1 MDKEGKKGSK
11 NSNFS
16 NQPQRRGQNLIKG
29 KVIEELKETWNFIVF
44 KKGDDCGDNASQERN
59 GRANDS

>member
-1 MDKEGKKGSK
+1 MDKEEKKGSK

-29 KVIEELKETWNFIVF
+29 KVIEELKVSWSLMGF
-44 KKGDDCGDNASQERN
+44 KKGDDCGDNTSQERI